1 IRQIPESLFKEI
13 AEPRIQEYE
22 QRAKLAGKLEG
33 KQEGILEGKR
43 EGKLEGMLKG
53 KLEGKLEGILEGQ
66 LAGEFK
72 AKADDIIRF
81 LTKRFEKSPP
91 TNKLQEQIR
100 DVRSIEK
107 LDELFDFAI
116 TCNSIDEFV
125 SAL

>member
-1 IRQIPESLFKEI
+1 MNQSMIDILQKHGLLEPLIRQIPESLFNEA
-13 AEPRIQEYE
+13 AEPRIQEYI
-22 QRAKLAGKLEG
+22 QKVKLEAM
-33 KQEGILEGKR
+33 LEG
-43 EGKLEGMLKG
+43 ELE
-53 KLEGKLEGILEGQ
+53 
-66 LAGEFK
+66 

-81 LTKRFEKSPP
+81 LKKRFDKSPP

-125 SAL
+125 SVL